1 MRNIAV
7 IALTLVAGQ
16 VAFARAEP
24 PHTAGAPPSNFS
36 AERPAVSSA
45 EELKKK
51 VEEVGFKDVEIV
63 PQMFVVLAKKPD
75 GRGVSM
81 IVDAQTLQALQL
93 GEEEGSGSG
102 DDHSNATPDGACKG
116 PTGNSL

>member
-1 MRNIAV
+1 MRNIAA
-7 IALTLVAGQ
+7 IALTVLAAH

-24 PHTAGAPPSNFS
+24 LHSAGSPPSNVS
-36 AERPAVSSA
+36 AERLGAAGAATSA

-51 VEEVGFKDVEIV
+51 VEKVGFKDVEIV

-93 GEEEGSGSG
+93 GGDGSGPAKYCLYG
-102 DDHSNATPDGACKG
+102 
-116 PTGNSL
+116 